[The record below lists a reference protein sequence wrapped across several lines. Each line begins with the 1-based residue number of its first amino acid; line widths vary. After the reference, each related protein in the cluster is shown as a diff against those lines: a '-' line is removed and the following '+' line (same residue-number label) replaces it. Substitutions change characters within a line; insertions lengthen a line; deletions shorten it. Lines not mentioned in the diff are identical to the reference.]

1 MSKRERKSGRGS
13 GPVTIGAI
21 SVSCRWHFSY
31 LEGSESE
38 EDFKFV
44 ASLTL
49 GERKKLVNL
58 KKGDWT
64 TLTAGPFTEIPVY
77 LSDIEYKGSSPSV
90 IFTKA
95 RSILETDTAVP

>member
-1 MSKRERKSGRGS
+1 MSKRERKSGRGA
-13 GPVTIGAI
+13 GPVTIGTV
-21 SVSCRWHFSY
+21 SVSCRWYFSY

-49 GERKKLVNL
+49 AERKKLVNL

-95 RSILETDTAVP
+95 RPI